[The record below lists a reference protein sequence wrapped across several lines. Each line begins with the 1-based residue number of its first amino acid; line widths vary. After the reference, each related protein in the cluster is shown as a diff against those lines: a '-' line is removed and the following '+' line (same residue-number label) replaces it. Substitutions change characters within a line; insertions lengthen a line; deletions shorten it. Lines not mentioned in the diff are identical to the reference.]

1 MQERFSTF
9 TVLIAKIGRQIRRI
23 KSEEMG
29 EFNLKSSHV
38 SCLYYLHTQG
48 AMTPAE
54 LCEICDED
62 KAAISRSIEHLENS
76 GYLVSRPPAPKR
88 YRAPLVLSESGREVA
103 ARIAEKI
110 DGVLALVGR
119 DMSDEERGA
128 LYEGLH
134 RVSEDL
140 QAVCDHYDDRTEKR
154 KDI

>member
-62 KAAISRSIEHLENS
+62 KAAISRSIEHLEKN

-88 YRAPLVLSESGREVA
+88 YRAPLILSKSGSEVA

-110 DGVLALVGR
+110 DGVLTLVGQE
-119 DMSDEERGA
+119 MSDEERSA
-128 LYEGLH
+128 LYAGLH

-140 QAVCDHYDDRTEKR
+140 QDICDRYDDRTENR
-154 KDI
+154 KDL